1 MSSNIHDFLI
11 PKYLVSQKVH
21 LGFSVRWYGKFLTKF
36 FANPIGFLSFSWPPK
51 IRTIPPTFFLHT

>member
-1 MSSNIHDFLI
+1 MSTNIHDFLI

-36 FANPIGFLSFSWPPK
+36 FANPKDF
-51 IRTIPPTFFLHT
+51 